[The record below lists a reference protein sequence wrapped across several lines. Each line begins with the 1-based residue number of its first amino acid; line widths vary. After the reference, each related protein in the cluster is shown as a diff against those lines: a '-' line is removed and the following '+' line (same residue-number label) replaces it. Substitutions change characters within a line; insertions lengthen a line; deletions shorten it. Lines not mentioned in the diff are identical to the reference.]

1 VFICVLHFRKFTWI
15 GLSIVFKWF
24 LHPFQGTDKGFSQP
38 LTNNKYRAMYDGTL
52 MAAGGFTPTT
62 AQAAIEEGHYDLIA

>member
-1 VFICVLHFRKFTWI
+1 MV
-15 GLSIVFKWF
+15 SSF
-24 LHPFQGTDKGFSQP
+24 LFQGTDKGFSQP